1 MSFGEKL
8 AMLRGEKNMSRNDL
22 AKVLNISYSS
32 ISKYETEIRFPD
44 QEMLRKIADYF
55 QVSTDYLLGRT
66 TVRNFYGKDEAGEIS
81 SVSETASYNDF
92 NKNGLPEEAIKQIND
107 YIEFIKQK
115 YNSEG
120 SKQK

>member
-8 AMLRGEKNMSRNDL
+8 AMLRGEKNMSRNEL
-22 AKVLNISYSS
+22 AKILNISYSS

-44 QEMLRKIADYF
+44 QDMLRKIADYF

-66 TVRNFYGKDEAGEIS
+66 DVRYFYDEDEAGEIS
-81 SVSETASYNDF
+81 SVSETASYHDF
-92 NKNGLPEEAIKQIND
+92 NKDELPEEAIKQIND

-115 YNSEG
+115 YNSD
-120 SKQK
+120 SK